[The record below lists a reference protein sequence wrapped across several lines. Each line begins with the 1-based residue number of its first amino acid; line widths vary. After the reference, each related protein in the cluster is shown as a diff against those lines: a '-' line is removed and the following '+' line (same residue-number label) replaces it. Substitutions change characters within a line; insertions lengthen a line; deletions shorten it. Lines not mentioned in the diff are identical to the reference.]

1 MISPYEKKI
10 LAFNKLLQFNEEF
23 TLNVDS
29 LKQYETAFNFF
40 VKLKKEKIINLTI
53 EIKLHE
59 DDEPE
64 LLVNVYEMDK
74 DSLVPDSNVINSTSF
89 RVPDSNN
96 TVNSNYIQ
104 YTFNYINIDEKTL
117 SFNIQVFS
125 SYIFKYFSICV
136 GDGNCTSSKENPP
149 NSGSGSGS
157 GSGFGVSAG
166 IIFLIVILSFS
177 IIIIA
182 FIILKKKDIADIIK
196 FHLITYNLKTIIINS
211 IWIWFKTFKF
221 LKIKNFFSYNLNI

>member
-40 VKLKKEKIINLTI
+40 VKLKKENISNLTI

-74 DSLVPDSNVINSTSF
+74 DSLAPDSNVINSTSF
-89 RVPDSNN
+89 GVPDSNN
-96 TVNSNYIQ
+96 TVNPDYIQ
-104 YTFNYINIDEKTL
+104 
-117 SFNIQVFS
+117 
-125 SYIFKYFSICV
+125 
-136 GDGNCTSSKENPP
+136 
-149 NSGSGSGS
+149 
-157 GSGFGVSAG
+157 
-166 IIFLIVILSFS
+166 
-177 IIIIA
+177 
-182 FIILKKKDIADIIK
+182 
-196 FHLITYNLKTIIINS
+196 
-211 IWIWFKTFKF
+211 
-221 LKIKNFFSYNLNI
+221 